1 MARSRSGRKV
11 KSFSFYIIAMV
22 VKMIKPEI
30 AKILRLKR
38 SMCRVNILALRNARQ
53 PFNNLL
59 HSTTLPVDA
68 VN

>member
-1 MARSRSGRKV
+1 M
-11 KSFSFYIIAMV
+11 IAIV